1 VVCANGRRATKV
13 RRRGLE
19 RAKGFEPS
27 APTLARLCSTP
38 ELHPHPSGGAA
49 QKKVPKFRYLS
60 QPKRTPPT
68 CSRIQP
74 VNIPQCPEGMPTDQG
89 TAGACLRRQAPW
101 SAWQRLATSA
111 VPRPAAARPHCSG
124 PLFAVNLAPERAGT
138 RRAFAGCGVRATPAL
153 DQRVEPR
160 SHSTTHHVGPGFLSR
175 RRRSLGL

>member
-1 VVCANGRRATKV
+1 
-13 RRRGLE
+13 
-19 RAKGFEPS
+19 
-27 APTLARLCSTP
+27 
-38 ELHPHPSGGAA
+38 
-49 QKKVPKFRYLS
+49 
-60 QPKRTPPT
+60 
-68 CSRIQP
+68 